1 MKRFGTILLV
11 GAAVLLLV
19 PAFLRSSPTSQ
30 LGPGV
35 VVMTPHNEQI
45 RFELGLRFSQWHQ
58 REFGTDAH
66 VAWST
71 PGGTSEIRKLLQ
83 SQWKAAAGAGI
94 PFGGDIDLVFGGGS
108 YEHGVLAKPTE
119 ADDPGSTISVPHGFT
134 QEELSAWF
142 PTDTI
147 ADGRLYDEESFWIGT
162 ALSSFGLIWN
172 EDEFAQ
178 RKLPQ
183 PTNWSMLA
191 HPQLRGRVAFVNPA
205 MSGSVTTALQSILEH
220 LGWQEGWALIRRAS
234 ANARSVSGSSTR
246 VPGDVGAGEAAIGP
260 CIDFYGRAQVAALEA
275 AGITGRIRYR
285 DAAGQTVV
293 DADPISLLRGA
304 PNPELAKRFIRFC
317 LTVEA
322 QSLWQLP
329 PSDPDGP
336 QRFALRR
343 LPIRTEV
350 YEHLGDRMLD
360 RVDPFSDAKAA
371 VHPNRAARA
380 FIVPLFVAM
389 AMDHRDELRE
399 AWNAI
404 VEHPSYPSS
413 DAVVMAGD
421 VQDPEL
427 RLMLEQFD
435 ALPSVPMPNGTV
447 ADLNDSTVLPAV
459 KAGWLR
465 DGFQSMDWWDIEST
479 GTLALQA
486 RASAFFLNQYQKVV
500 GP

>member
-11 GAAVLLLV
+11 CVAVLLLV
-19 PAFLRSSPTSQ
+19 PAFLRSTPISQ
-30 LGPGV
+30 IGPGV

-83 SQWKAAAGAGI
+83 SQWKAAAGAGS

-119 ADDPGSTISVPHGFT
+119 ADDPESTISVPHGFT

-413 DAVVMAGD
+413 DEVVMAGD

-427 RLMLEQFD
+427 RLMLERFD

-465 DGFQSMDWWDIEST
+465 DGFQSMDWWDVEST
-479 GTLALQA
+479 GTIALQA

>member
-1 MKRFGTILLV
+1 
-11 GAAVLLLV
+11 
-19 PAFLRSSPTSQ
+19 
-30 LGPGV
+30 
-35 VVMTPHNEQI
+35 
-45 RFELGLRFSQWHQ
+45 
-58 REFGTDAH
+58 
-66 VAWST
+66 
-71 PGGTSEIRKLLQ
+71 
-83 SQWKAAAGAGI
+83 
-94 PFGGDIDLVFGGGS
+94 
-108 YEHGVLAKPTE
+108 
-119 ADDPGSTISVPHGFT
+119 
-134 QEELSAWF
+134 
-142 PTDTI
+142 
-147 ADGRLYDEESFWIGT
+147 
-162 ALSSFGLIWN
+162 
-172 EDEFAQ
+172 
-178 RKLPQ
+178 
-183 PTNWSMLA
+183 
-191 HPQLRGRVAFVNPA
+191 
-205 MSGSVTTALQSILEH
+205 
-220 LGWQEGWALIRRAS
+220 
-234 ANARSVSGSSTR
+234 
-246 VPGDVGAGEAAIGP
+246 
-260 CIDFYGRAQVAALEA
+260 

-427 RLMLEQFD
+427 RLMLERFD

-465 DGFQSMDWWDIEST
+465 DGFQSMDWWDVEST

>member
-1 MKRFGTILLV
+1 MSRFGTIVLAGV
-11 GAAVLLLV
+11 AALLLV
-19 PAFLRSSPTSQ
+19 PAFLRSSPSSK

-45 RFELGLRFSQWHQ
+45 RFELGSRFSQWHQ
-58 REFGTDAH
+58 REFGAEAH

-83 SQWKAAAGAGI
+83 SQWKASAGAGI
-94 PFGGDIDLVFGGGS
+94 SFGGDIDLVFGGGS
-108 YEHGVLAKPTE
+108 YEHGVLANPTQ
-119 ADDPGSTISVPHGFT
+119 ADDPESTISVPHGFSD
-134 QEELSAWF
+134 EELLAWF

-172 EDEFAQ
+172 KDEFAE
-178 RKLPQ
+178 RELPQ
-183 PTNWSMLA
+183 PSDWSMLA

-205 MSGSVTTALQSILEH
+205 MSGSVTTALESILEH
-220 LGWQEGWALIRRAS
+220 IGWQKGWALIRRAS

-275 AGITGRIRYR
+275 AGVTGRIRYR

-304 PNPELAKRFIRFC
+304 PNPELAKRFIQFC

-329 PSDPDGP
+329 PGDPDGP

-343 LPIRTEV
+343 LPIRAEV
-350 YEHLGDRMLD
+350 YEQLGDRMLD
-360 RVDPFSDAKAA
+360 RVDPFADAKAA
-371 VHPNRAARA
+371 AYPNRAARA
-380 FIVPLFVAM
+380 FIVPLFVSM

-404 VEHPSYPSS
+404 VEHPAYPSS

-427 RLMLEQFD
+427 RLMLERFD
-435 ALPSVPMPNGTV
+435 ALPSVPMPNDTV
-447 ADLNDSTVLPAV
+447 ADLNDPNVLSAV

-465 DGFQSMDWWDIEST
+465 DGFQSMDWWDPESS

-486 RASAFFLNQYQKVV
+486 RASSFFLNQYQRVV
-500 GP
+500 SP

>member
-1 MKRFGTILLV
+1 MKRFGTILFV

-19 PAFLRSSPTSQ
+19 PAFLRSSPISQ

-119 ADDPGSTISVPHGFT
+119 ADDPESTISVPHGFT

-350 YEHLGDRMLD
+350 YEHLGDLMLD

-413 DAVVMAGD
+413 DEVVMAGD

-427 RLMLEQFD
+427 RSMLERFD
-435 ALPSVPMPNGTV
+435 ALPSVPMPNGTL

-465 DGFQSMDWWDIEST
+465 DGFQSMDWWDVEST

>member
-1 MKRFGTILLV
+1 
-11 GAAVLLLV
+11 
-19 PAFLRSSPTSQ
+19 
-30 LGPGV
+30 
-35 VVMTPHNEQI
+35 
-45 RFELGLRFSQWHQ
+45 
-58 REFGTDAH
+58 
-66 VAWST
+66 
-71 PGGTSEIRKLLQ
+71 
-83 SQWKAAAGAGI
+83 
-94 PFGGDIDLVFGGGS
+94 
-108 YEHGVLAKPTE
+108 
-119 ADDPGSTISVPHGFT
+119 
-134 QEELSAWF
+134 
-142 PTDTI
+142 
-147 ADGRLYDEESFWIGT
+147 
-162 ALSSFGLIWN
+162 
-172 EDEFAQ
+172 
-178 RKLPQ
+178 
-183 PTNWSMLA
+183 MLA

-413 DAVVMAGD
+413 DEVVMAGD

-427 RLMLEQFD
+427 RLMLERFD

-465 DGFQSMDWWDIEST
+465 DGFQSMDWWDVEST
-479 GTLALQA
+479 GTRALQA

>member
-1 MKRFGTILLV
+1 MNRFGTIVLAGV
-11 GAAVLLLV
+11 AALLLV
-19 PAFLRSSPTSQ
+19 PAFLRSSPSSK

-45 RFELGLRFSQWHQ
+45 RFELGSRFSQWHQ
-58 REFGTDAH
+58 REFGAEAH

-83 SQWKAAAGAGI
+83 SQWKASAGAGI
-94 PFGGDIDLVFGGGS
+94 SFGGDIDLVFGGGS
-108 YEHGVLAKPTE
+108 YEHGVLANPTQ
-119 ADDPGSTISVPHGFT
+119 ADDPESTISVPHGFSD
-134 QEELSAWF
+134 EELLAWF

-172 EDEFAQ
+172 KDEFAE
-178 RKLPQ
+178 RELPQ
-183 PTNWSMLA
+183 PSDWSMLA

-205 MSGSVTTALQSILEH
+205 MSGSVTTALESILEH
-220 LGWQEGWALIRRAS
+220 IGWQKGWALIRRAS

-275 AGITGRIRYR
+275 AGVTGRIRYR

-304 PNPELAKRFIRFC
+304 PNPELAKRFIQFC

-329 PSDPDGP
+329 PGDPDGP

-343 LPIRTEV
+343 LPIRAEV
-350 YEHLGDRMLD
+350 YEQLGDRMLD
-360 RVDPFSDAKAA
+360 RVDPFADAKAA
-371 VHPNRAARA
+371 AYPNRAARA
-380 FIVPLFVAM
+380 FIVPLFVSM

-404 VEHPSYPSS
+404 VEHPAYPSS

-427 RLMLEQFD
+427 RLMLERFD
-435 ALPSVPMPNGTV
+435 ALPSVPMPNDTV
-447 ADLNDSTVLPAV
+447 ADLNDPNVLSAV

-465 DGFQSMDWWDIEST
+465 DGFQSMDWWDPESS
-479 GTLALQA
+479 GTLALQT
-486 RASAFFLNQYQKVV
+486 RASSFFLNQYQRVV
-500 GP
+500 SP

>member
-1 MKRFGTILLV
+1 MSRFGTIVLAGV
-11 GAAVLLLV
+11 AALLLV
-19 PAFLRSSPTSQ
+19 PAFLRSSPSSK

-45 RFELGLRFSQWHQ
+45 RFELGSRFSQWHQ
-58 REFGTDAH
+58 REFGAEAH

-83 SQWKAAAGAGI
+83 SQWKASAGAGI
-94 PFGGDIDLVFGGGS
+94 SFGGDIDLVFGGGS
-108 YEHGVLAKPTE
+108 YEHGVLANPTQ
-119 ADDPGSTISVPHGFT
+119 ADDPESTISVPHGFSD
-134 QEELSAWF
+134 EELLAWF

-172 EDEFAQ
+172 KDEFAE
-178 RKLPQ
+178 RELPQ
-183 PTNWSMLA
+183 PSDWSMLA

-205 MSGSVTTALQSILEH
+205 MSGSVTTALESILEH
-220 LGWQEGWALIRRAS
+220 IGWQKGWALIRRAS

-275 AGITGRIRYR
+275 AGVTGRIRYR

-304 PNPELAKRFIRFC
+304 PNPELAKRFIQFC

-329 PSDPDGP
+329 PGDPDGP

-343 LPIRTEV
+343 LPIRAEV
-350 YEHLGDRMLD
+350 YEQLGDRMLD
-360 RVDPFSDAKAA
+360 RVDPFADAKAA
-371 VHPNRAARA
+371 AYPNRAARA
-380 FIVPLFVAM
+380 FIVPLFVSM

-404 VEHPSYPSS
+404 VEHPAYPSS

-427 RLMLEQFD
+427 RLMLEIFD
-435 ALPSVPMPNGTV
+435 ALPSVPMPNDTV
-447 ADLNDSTVLPAV
+447 ADLNDPNVLSAV

-465 DGFQSMDWWDIEST
+465 DGFQSMDWWDPESS

-486 RASAFFLNQYQKVV
+486 RASSFFLNQYQRVV
-500 GP
+500 SP